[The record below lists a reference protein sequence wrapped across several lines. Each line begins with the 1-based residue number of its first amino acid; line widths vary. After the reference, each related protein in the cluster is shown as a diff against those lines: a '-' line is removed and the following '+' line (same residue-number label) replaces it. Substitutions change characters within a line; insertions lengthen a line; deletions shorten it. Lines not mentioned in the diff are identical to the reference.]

1 MKAKK
6 SYGQHFLSN
15 ESLAKSIA
23 DKAIE
28 LSDKY
33 PVLEIGPGK
42 GVLTKYLYDKM
53 IRFKSV
59 EADPDMVEYLH
70 ITYPDIDMHL
80 IYKDILKLDL
90 NEVFDEEF
98 VLFGNFP
105 YNISSQILFKMLEYK
120 DKIPIMIGMFQKEVA
135 ERIIASPGN
144 KEYGILSVLVQAYYT
159 GKIIFRV
166 KPGSFSPPPKV
177 DSAVIKLERKEKFTL
192 DCNEALFKTIVKSTF
207 NKRRKM
213 IRNTLKSL
221 VNDDEILKDV
231 FFTKR
236 PEQLSL
242 EDFIALT
249 NKIEPYISF
258 NK

>member
-1 MKAKK
+1 LKAKK
-6 SYGQHFLSN
+6 SYGQHFLVN
-15 ESLAKSIA
+15 ENLAKNIA
-23 DKAIE
+23 DTAIE

-42 GVLTKYLYDKM
+42 GVLTKYFYEKK
-53 IRFKSV
+53 INFKSV
-59 EADPDMVEYLH
+59 EADMDMIEYLH
-70 ITYPDIDMHL
+70 STYPGISINL
-80 IYKDILKLDL
+80 IFKDILKLDL

-105 YNISSQILFKMLEYK
+105 YNISSQILFKMIEYK
-120 DKIPIMIGMFQKEVA
+120 YKIPVLIGMFQREVA

-144 KEYGILSVLVQAYYT
+144 KEYGILSVLVQAYYS

-177 DSAVIKLERKEKFTL
+177 DSAVIKLERKEKFEL
-192 DCNEALFKTIVKSTF
+192 DCNETLFKTIVKSTF

-221 VNDDEILKDV
+221 INDDEILKDD
-231 FFTKR
+231 FFKKR

-242 EDFIALT
+242 DEFVELT
-249 NKIEPYISF
+249 NVIEGRLVGD
-258 NK
+258 

>member
-1 MKAKK
+1 LKAKK
-6 SYGQHFLSN
+6 SYGQHFLVN
-15 ESLAKSIA
+15 ENLAKNIA
-23 DKAIE
+23 DTAIE

-42 GVLTKYLYDKM
+42 GVLTKYFYEKK
-53 IRFKSV
+53 INFKSV
-59 EADPDMVEYLH
+59 EADMDMIEYLH
-70 ITYPDIDMHL
+70 STYPGISINL
-80 IYKDILKLDL
+80 IFKDILKLDL

-105 YNISSQILFKMLEYK
+105 YNISSQILFKMIEYK
-120 DKIPIMIGMFQKEVA
+120 YKIPVLIGMFQREVA

-144 KEYGILSVLVQAYYT
+144 KEYGILSVLVQAYYS
-159 GKIIFRV
+159 GKIVFRV

-177 DSAVIKLERKEKFTL
+177 DSAVIKLERKEKFEL
-192 DCNEALFKTIVKSTF
+192 DCNETLFKTIVKSTF

-221 VNDDEILKDV
+221 INDDEILKDD
-231 FFTKR
+231 FFKKR

-242 EDFIALT
+242 DEFVELT
-249 NKIEPYISF
+249 NVIEGRLMRD
-258 NK
+258 

>member
-6 SYGQHFLSN
+6 SYGQHFLIN
-15 ESLAKSIA
+15 ESLARSIA
-23 DKAIE
+23 ETAME

-42 GVLTKYLYDKM
+42 GVLTKYFYEKGM
-53 IRFKSV
+53 KFKSV
-59 EADPDMVEYLH
+59 ESDLDMVEYLQS
-70 ITYPDIDMHL
+70 TYPNIDMHL

-90 NEVFDEEF
+90 NGVFDEEF

-105 YNISSQILFKMLEYK
+105 YNISSQILFKMLDYK
-120 DKIPIMIGMFQKEVA
+120 DIVPIMIGMFQKEVA

-144 KEYGILSVLVQAYYT
+144 KDYGILSVLVQAYYT

-166 KPGSFSPPPKV
+166 KPGSFNPPPRV

-192 DCNEALFKTIVKSTF
+192 DCNETLFKTIVKSTF

-221 VNDDEILKDV
+221 INDDEILKDV

-242 EDFIALT
+242 DDFVDLT
-249 NKIEPYISF
+249 NKIEPFISF
-258 NK
+258 K

>member
-1 MKAKK
+1 LKAKK
-6 SYGQHFLSN
+6 SYGQHFLVN
-15 ESLAKSIA
+15 ENLAKNIA
-23 DKAIE
+23 DTAIE

-42 GVLTKYLYDKM
+42 GVLTKYFYEKK
-53 IRFKSV
+53 INFKSV
-59 EADPDMVEYLH
+59 EADMDMIEYLH
-70 ITYPDIDMHL
+70 STYPGISINL
-80 IYKDILKLDL
+80 IFKDILKLDL

-105 YNISSQILFKMLEYK
+105 YNISSQILFKMIEYK
-120 DKIPIMIGMFQKEVA
+120 YKIPVLIGMFQREVA

-144 KEYGILSVLVQAYYT
+144 KEYGILSVLVQAYYS

-177 DSAVIKLERKEKFTL
+177 DSAVIKLERKEKFEL
-192 DCNEALFKTIVKSTF
+192 DCNETLFKTIVKSTF

-221 VNDDEILKDV
+221 INDDEILKDD
-231 FFTKR
+231 FFKKR

-242 EDFIALT
+242 DEFVELT
-249 NKIEPYISF
+249 NVIEGRLMGD
-258 NK
+258 

>member
-1 MKAKK
+1 LKAKK
-6 SYGQHFLSN
+6 SYGQHFLVN
-15 ESLAKSIA
+15 ENLAKNIA
-23 DKAIE
+23 DTAIE

-42 GVLTKYLYDKM
+42 GVLTKYFYEKK
-53 IRFKSV
+53 INFKSV
-59 EADPDMVEYLH
+59 EADMDMIEYLH
-70 ITYPDIDMHL
+70 STYPGISINL
-80 IYKDILKLDL
+80 IFKDILKLDL

-105 YNISSQILFKMLEYK
+105 YNISSQILFKMIEYK
-120 DKIPIMIGMFQKEVA
+120 YKIPVLIGMFQREVA

-144 KEYGILSVLVQAYYT
+144 KEYGILSVLVQAYYS

-177 DSAVIKLERKEKFTL
+177 DSAVIKLERKEKFEL
-192 DCNEALFKTIVKSTF
+192 DCNETLFKTIVKSTF

-221 VNDDEILKDV
+221 INDDEILKDD
-231 FFTKR
+231 FFKKR

-242 EDFIALT
+242 DEFVELT
-249 NKIEPYISF
+249 NVIEGRLMRD
-258 NK
+258 

>member
-6 SYGQHFLSN
+6 SYGQHFLVN
-15 ESLAKSIA
+15 ENLAKNIA
-23 DKAIE
+23 DTAIE

-42 GVLTKYLYDKM
+42 GVLTKYFYEKK
-53 IRFKSV
+53 INFKSV
-59 EADPDMVEYLH
+59 EADMDMIEYLH
-70 ITYPDIDMHL
+70 STYPGISINL
-80 IYKDILKLDL
+80 IFKDILKLDL

-105 YNISSQILFKMLEYK
+105 YNISSQILFKMIEYK
-120 DKIPIMIGMFQKEVA
+120 YKIPVLIGMFQREVA

-144 KEYGILSVLVQAYYT
+144 KEYGILSVLVQAYYS

-177 DSAVIKLERKEKFTL
+177 DSAVIKLERKEKFEL
-192 DCNEALFKTIVKSTF
+192 DCNETLFKTIVKSTF

-221 VNDDEILKDV
+221 INDDEILKDD
-231 FFTKR
+231 FFKKR

-242 EDFIALT
+242 DEFVELT
-249 NKIEPYISF
+249 NVIEGRLVGD
-258 NK
+258 

>member
-59 EADPDMVEYLH
+59 EADPDMVEYLQ